1 MKAKLICILLLALA
15 VFASAEMVDR
25 IVATVGSEIILMS
38 DLEKQINQM
47 RSTGV
52 REELLVPAEVL
63 DNMVEHRIMIQKAKE
78 LNITIDETALRNY
91 AERYMGQ
98 IKSQFPTEADFQAE
112 LRKMNTTQRELMDYF
127 VEQLKENALSEQL
140 VEKQISSRVRIEESE
155 LLAFYEASKDSMAVK
170 PVAWDL
176 RMILREIKASDESE
190 AALLAEAEE
199 LRRRA
204 DNGEDFAQLATE
216 SSDCPSK
223 QQGGDLGFFKRGM
236 MVKPFEDAAFA
247 LSIGEISQVVKTQF
261 GYHIIKVTDRKGEEV
276 RASHILKMIEA
287 GENDEE
293 REMALMNS
301 IRERILAGES
311 FADLA
316 TQYSS
321 DAETAAEGGLLG
333 EFAERDFPELFSAAL
348 MATPV
353 GSPTEVLKN
362 EGMIYLFV
370 RDTEHPER
378 LFTFEEVRE
387 QVMGYLKQKKQIE
400 AYAEWISKVKA
411 ESYIKISL

>member
-63 DNMVEHRIMIQKAKE
+63 DNMVAHRIMIQKAKE

>member
-1 MKAKLICILLLALA
+1 
-15 VFASAEMVDR
+15 
-25 IVATVGSEIILMS
+25 
-38 DLEKQINQM
+38 
-47 RSTGV
+47 
-52 REELLVPAEVL
+52 
-63 DNMVEHRIMIQKAKE
+63 NMVAHRIMIQKAKE